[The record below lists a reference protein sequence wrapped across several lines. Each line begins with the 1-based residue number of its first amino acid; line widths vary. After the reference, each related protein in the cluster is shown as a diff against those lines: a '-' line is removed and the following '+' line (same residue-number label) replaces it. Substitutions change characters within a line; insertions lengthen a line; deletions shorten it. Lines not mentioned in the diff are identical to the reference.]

1 MNSRWQLYL
10 PGPAALL
17 GRGAV
22 HDPGLGDVGP
32 PALLGDLHPGRAV
45 LPPVYVINSVSI
57 SRF

>member
-1 MNSRWQLYL
+1 MRIFAMIFMKSRWRLYL

-45 LPPVYVINSVSI
+45 LPPV
-57 SRF
+57 